1 MQEQTTASPAMQTY
15 LISYD
20 LAEPQANKHVL
31 ASAIMMLGDA
41 WARPLDQTWY
51 LRADIE
57 ETDIDSVLH
66 QLLGDD
72 DGLLVQAVEQD
83 AILSNTQL
91 RWFRQRRQPL
101 ADIETNVVAFPAV
114 PELPGVDEPIED
126 LALAS

>member
-1 MQEQTTASPAMQTY
+1 MQTY

-20 LAEPQANKHVL
+20 LAEPQANKHAL

-51 LRADIE
+51 LRADID

-66 QLLGDD
+66 QLLSDD

-101 ADIETNVVAFPAV
+101 ADIDTNVVAFPAV
-114 PELPGVDEPIED
+114 PELPGVDEPVED
-126 LALAS
+126 LALAG